1 MQAGAST
8 FQESWHEDVMGT
20 PIEKPDHCFH
30 YIHLKS
36 KSIRIWVCNPISLS
50 QSTPSKT
57 ATDCQEKR
65 HHAPLVQRLS
75 RLTLV
80 VTLRISRVTQ
90 ASRCWW
96 PSFVWPPRPQ
106 RRYGCWLLVVG
117 WVCDMVS
124 FPRVSVS
131 FKVFKTW
138 DFLGGFKS
146 AEACLCCVEL
156 LHVAA
161 WDEES
166 PRFHGLNLDPKPI
179 ARLHMEKSHRKKFP
193 KTWIIFPSTS
203 TFFGFPKLSLFH

>member
-1 MQAGAST
+1 
-8 FQESWHEDVMGT
+8 MGT

-36 KSIRIWVCNPISLS
+36 KSIRIWDIWVCNPISLS

-57 ATDCQEKR
+57 ATDPR
-65 HHAPLVQRLS
+65 RNDTTRRWSNAWAAWRWSSHSAFRGSHRPHVAGDLPLFGRWGLRDVM
-75 RLTLV
+75 V
-80 VTLRISRVTQ
+80 V
-90 ASRCWW
+90 
-96 PSFVWPPRPQ
+96 
-106 RRYGCWLLVVG
+106 GCWLG
-117 WVCDMVS
+117 MWHGDK
-124 FPRVSVS
+124 PRVSVS
-131 FKVFKTW
+131 FKVFNTW
-138 DFLGGFKS
+138 DFFLWFKS